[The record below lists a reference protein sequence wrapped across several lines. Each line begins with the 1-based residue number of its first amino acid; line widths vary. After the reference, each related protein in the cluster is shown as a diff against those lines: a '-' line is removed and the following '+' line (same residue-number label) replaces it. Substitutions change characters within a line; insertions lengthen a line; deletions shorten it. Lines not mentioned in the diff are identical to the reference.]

1 METKEVFQKA
11 CLLQLSTSVWTS
23 SRMLEQAIMERIGT
37 NADWLRGRKFLINP
51 ELLGP
56 INTTTHQ
63 ARNLVQKH
71 ALPFPITSIYLVPK
85 ESLALIDERLQE
97 FKERFWVKVAEF
109 EQMYES
115 ARTEAESVLKDLF
128 NEGDYPADIS
138 SKFKFEWRFLVL
150 DVPGK
155 SKLLSPQIYEREK
168 QKFEALMAET
178 RELALTA
185 LREEFG
191 EIVKHL
197 VEQLTTEGK
206 PKTLKTGMF
215 NRLREFLDDFGTK
228 NIFEDETLKAL
239 TEQAKSAIGGMSAYG
254 LRYNSAMQK
263 QIKNEMQNLKTAIDD
278 AIEELPRRK
287 IRMAV

>member
-37 NADWLRGRKFLINP
+37 NTEWLRGRKFLINP

-128 NEGDYPADIS
+128 NEADYPADIS

-178 RELALTA
+178 RELALSA

>member
-63 ARNLVQKH
+63 ARSLVQKH

-85 ESLALIDERLQE
+85 ESLALIDERLGE
-97 FKERFWVKVAEF
+97 FKERFWIKVAEF
-109 EQMYES
+109 EQMYEA
-115 ARTEAESVLKDLF
+115 ARDEAKSVLKDLF
-128 NEGDYPADIS
+128 NEADYPGDIS

-155 SKLLSPQIYEREK
+155 SKILSPQIYEREK

-178 RELALTA
+178 RELALMT

-191 EIVKHL
+191 GIVKHL

-228 NIFEDETLKAL
+228 NIFEDETLKTL

-254 LRYNSAMQK
+254 LRYNSAMQQ
-263 QIKNEMQNLKTAIDD
+263 QISHEMQNLKTAIDE

-287 IRMAV
+287 LRMAV

>member
-1 METKEVFQKA
+1 
-11 CLLQLSTSVWTS
+11 
-23 SRMLEQAIMERIGT
+23 MLEQAIMERIGT

-63 ARNLVQKH
+63 ARSLVQKH

-85 ESLALIDERLQE
+85 ESLALIDERLGE
-97 FKERFWVKVAEF
+97 FKERFWIKVAEF
-109 EQMYES
+109 EQMYEA
-115 ARTEAESVLKDLF
+115 ARDEAKSVLKDLF
-128 NEGDYPADIS
+128 NEADYPGDIS

-155 SKLLSPQIYEREK
+155 SKILSPQIYEREK

-178 RELALTA
+178 RELALMT

-191 EIVKHL
+191 GIVKHL

-228 NIFEDETLKAL
+228 NIFEDETLKTL

-254 LRYNSAMQK
+254 LRYNSAMQQ
-263 QIKNEMQNLKTAIDD
+263 QISHEMQNLKTAIDE

-287 IRMAV
+287 LRMAV

>member
-1 METKEVFQKA
+1 METIFHKA

-23 SRMLEQAIMERIGT
+23 SRMLEQAVMERIGANT
-37 NADWLRGRKFLINP
+37 EWLRGRKFLINP

-63 ARNLVQKH
+63 ARNIVQKH
-71 ALPFPITSIYLVPK
+71 SLPFPITSIYLVPK
-85 ESLALIDERLQE
+85 ESLTLIDERLGE
-97 FKERFWVKVAEF
+97 FKERFWIKVAEF

-115 ARTEAESVLKDLF
+115 ARDEAKSVLKDLF
-128 NEGDYPADIS
+128 NESDYPSDIS
-138 SKFKFEWRFLVL
+138 SKFRFEWRFLVL

-168 QKFEALMAET
+168 QKFEDLMAET

-191 EIVKHL
+191 GIVKHL
-197 VEQLTTEGK
+197 VEQFTTEGK
-206 PKTLKTGMF
+206 PKTLKTSMF

-239 TEQAKSAIGGMSAYG
+239 TEQAKSVIGGMSAYG
-254 LRYNSAMQK
+254 LRYNSAMQQ
-263 QIKNEMQNLKTAIDD
+263 QISHEMQNLKTAIDE